1 VAGMGSPNNDAA
13 PATLIKMSLLQV
25 RWYRDTMLLDRNER
39 RIMEQFGQRHRLVL
53 TSLLT
58 EDFANYSCYAE
69 NELGKARQFILLSG
83 EKKQQLGHRH
93 RLLLTSLLTED
104 FANYSC

>member
-1 VAGMGSPNNDAA
+1 MNVCADA
-13 PATLIKMSLLQV
+13 LIVVCAQV

-53 TSLLT
+53 TSLLM

-69 NELGKARQFILLSG
+69 NDLGRARQFIQLAGGESG
-83 EKKQQLGHRH
+83 
-93 RLLLTSLLTED
+93 S
-104 FANYSC
+104 SCSQYP